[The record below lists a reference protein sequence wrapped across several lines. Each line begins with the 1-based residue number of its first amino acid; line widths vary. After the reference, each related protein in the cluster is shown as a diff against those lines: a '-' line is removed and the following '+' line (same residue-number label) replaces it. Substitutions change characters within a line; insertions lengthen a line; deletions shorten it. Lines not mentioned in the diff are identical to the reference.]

1 MEMEIETIVSSNR
14 YATYVKAIENA
25 LGEPCRALSLELYE
39 WNAELSGKM
48 LFPFHIY
55 EVTLR
60 NCIAEALRER
70 YSGNWPDNAAFIN
83 SLKPILKRKF
93 IRARDKYYT
102 PVGGS
107 EGKLLA
113 ELSLSIYE
121 SMLTSSQ
128 APRLWIHK
136 KAFEKVFP
144 VAPVSP
150 IPKNITY
157 EEHIRKL
164 VIDLQVGC
172 NTIRKL
178 RNRVAH
184 HEPIFNKND
193 IHDVIPGVIKL
204 LSWRSPTGCSW
215 FKSNELV
222 SAVLKERLI

>member
-1 MEMEIETIVSSNR
+1 MEMEIEALVSSNR
-14 YATYVKAIENA
+14 YATYMKAIENA

-60 NCIAEALRER
+60 NCIAEALRDR
-70 YSGNWPDNAAFIN
+70 YSDNWPDNAAFVN
-83 SLKPILKRKF
+83 SLKPILRGKF
-93 IRARDKYYT
+93 IRARDNYYA
-102 PVGGS
+102 PIEGS

-113 ELSLSIYE
+113 ELQLSIYE

-136 KAFEKVFP
+136 KAFEKIFP
-144 VAPVSP
+144 IAPATPVP
-150 IPKNITY
+150 ENTTY

-164 VIDLQVGC
+164 VIELQIGC
-172 NTIRKL
+172 KTIRKL

-193 IHDVIPGVIKL
+193 IYEVIPGVVKL
-204 LSWRSPTGCSW
+204 LNWRNPTACSW
-215 FKSNELV
+215 FKKNELV
-222 SAVLKERLI
+222 SKVLEKPLI